1 MSSNLRILFVEDLA
15 LDAELCEHELRGAGL
30 EFTSE
35 RVYTRDEYERAL
47 SESSPDLILSD
58 FSMPTDLDGF
68 TALGLARERAADV
81 PFVFVSGTIG
91 EERAVEA
98 MKAGATDYV
107 LKDKLGRLG
116 PIVKRALK
124 EAGERRDRVHA
135 QAALETSETRFRSFM
150 QHLPARAS
158 IRDLEGRYTYVNE
171 VWESAM
177 VPTLAAPPSA
187 PGPGN

>member
-15 LDAELCEHELRGAGL
+15 LDAELCEHELRRAGL

-35 RVYTRDEYERAL
+35 RVYTRDDYERAL

-68 TALGLARERAADV
+68 SALSIAREKAIGV

-91 EERAVEA
+91 EERAVAA

-107 LKDKLGRLG
+107 LKDKLDRLG
-116 PIVKRALK
+116 PVVKRALQ
-124 EAGERRDRVHA
+124 EARDRRSMVKA
-135 QAALETSETRFRSFM
+135 QDALRTSEATFRSFM
-150 QHLPARAS
+150 GHLPGRAS
-158 IRDLEGRYTYVNE
+158 IRDLEGRYT
-171 VWESAM
+171 
-177 VPTLAAPPSA
+177 
-187 PGPGN
+187 

>member
-1 MSSNLRILFVEDLA
+1 MESEVRVLFVEDQP
-15 LDAELCEHELRGAGL
+15 LDAELCEHELRRAGL
-30 EFTSE
+30 RFLSK
-35 RVYTRDEYERAL
+35 RVYTRAAYTEAL
-47 SESSPDLILSD
+47 AQFAPDLILSD

-68 TALGLARERAADV
+68 AALGLARERAADI

-116 PIVKRALK
+116 PIVKRALT
-124 EAGERRDRVHA
+124 EARERREKLQA
-135 QAALETSETRFRSFM
+135 QAALSASETRFRSFM

-158 IRDLEGRYTYVNE
+158 IRDLDGRYTYVNE
-171 VWESAM
+171 VWEQA
-177 VPTLAAPPSA
+177 
-187 PGPGN
+187 